1 MTVPATE
8 NSLATALRKMS
19 LLLSIAAALW
29 LVLAGPAYWLR
40 GTLALEGLSYAVLLC
55 LVPGWLVVYVTT
67 RYPEAGSQATA
78 VLLGTGL
85 RMAFVLIGMVTLKKT
100 RPDLGHYEFQLW
112 VILSYLAFLAVE
124 TVMIV
129 KYTQDQE
136 G

>member
-1 MTVPATE
+1 MTAPATD
-8 NSLATALRKMS
+8 NSLATAMRKMS

-29 LVLAGPAYWLR
+29 LVLAGPAYMLR
-40 GTLALEGLSYAVLLC
+40 GTLALEGLSYAVLMC

-85 RMAFVLIGMVTLKKT
+85 RMAFVLIGMVMLRDL
-100 RPDLGHYEFQLW
+100 RPELGHYEFQLW

>member
-1 MTVPATE
+1 MTVSATDR
-8 NSLATALRKMS
+8 SLATALRKMS
-19 LLLSIAAALW
+19 LLLSIAGVLW

-40 GTLALEGLSYAVLLC
+40 GTLALEGLSYAVLLG

-67 RYPEAGSQATA
+67 RYPEAGSQGTA

-85 RMAFVLIGMVTLKKT
+85 RMAFVLIGMTMLRSL

-112 VILSYLAFLAVE
+112 VILSYLAFLVVE